1 MPGVGRNSYKAAM
14 KKAKAKTNKKKP
26 KTPALM
32 GSAKKKTKAKTYVG
46 AEGSRKAK
54 TASRATINARRAAG
68 RGRKQGQA
76 EASKKRKKISFNPI
90 IKLDDRKKKRTVTT
104 SKVGPGGRSPNS
116 GKNTK
121 VQAIKKNIKNTKMPS
136 RPSARNNKR
145 KKIST
150 TRVYGPV
157 KRK

>member
-1 MPGVGRNSYKAAM
+1 MPGVGRNSYKGAM
-14 KKAKAKTNKKKP
+14 KKAKAKTNKK
-26 KTPALM
+26 TPLKM
-32 GSAKKKTKAKTYVG
+32 GHA
-46 AEGSRKAK
+46 
-54 TASRATINARRAAG
+54 
-68 RGRKQGQA
+68 
-76 EASKKRKKISFNPI
+76 
-90 IKLDDRKKKRTVTT
+90 KKRTRTT
-104 SKVGPGGRSPNS
+104 NKVGPGGQSPNP

-121 VQAIKKNIKNTKMPS
+121 VQAIKKNIKNTTMPS